1 MRTELKRLHE
11 RLKATFI
18 YVTHDQAK
26 AMTIADRIVV
36 MSKGRIEQFGTP
48 LDIYNKPATQFVAS
62 FFGTPTMNFLEGT
75 MESDGSGVRFRS
87 AHIQLNLSGLPGVR
101 AAGAAAR
108 QVVLGIRAE
117 HVLIDDAGTS
127 MGPARLLEPLGDATL
142 VHFEA
147 SDGQSLV
154 AKVSPA
160 TTVTP
165 GAPMSYGFDPQRCH
179 LFDATSRERID

>member
-75 MESDGSGVRFRS
+75 MESDGSGEPPRICR
-87 AHIQLNLSGLPGVR
+87 
-101 AAGAAAR
+101 
-108 QVVLGIRAE
+108 
-117 HVLIDDAGTS
+117 
-127 MGPARLLEPLGDATL
+127 RL
-142 VHFEA
+142 
-147 SDGQSLV
+147 QSL
-154 AKVSPA
+154 KSWSLDRKS
-160 TTVTP
+160 TRLNSSH
-165 GAPMSYGFDPQRCH
+165 G
-179 LFDATSRERID
+179 